1 MDKKYELHIGDFL
14 YEKTNDSYR
23 EVKIIDIFFER
34 YIDGW
39 KTIIKVIKGNVMVN
53 FFASDL
59 GMRLFVEVPE
69 ESEN

>member
-1 MDKKYELHIGDFL
+1 MDEKYELHIGDFL

-34 YIDGW
+34 YINGW
-39 KTIIKVIKGNVMVN
+39 KTIIKVIKGNVMVD